1 MKLYPLRALVLLVS
15 AFVLVG
21 CATSPSDAAAPGKP
35 GQPTY
40 ADNAVGSR
48 IRRAQKQA
56 GPTQEI
62 GQEDLQQM
70 DQRTTTET
78 IKTLQA
84 GRN

>member
-1 MKLYPLRALVLLVS
+1 MKLYPVRALVLLVT
-15 AFVLVG
+15 ALVLVG
-21 CATSPSDAAAPGKP
+21 CASSSNDAASTGKP
-35 GQPTY
+35 GQQTY

-70 DQRTTTET
+70 DQRTTAET
-78 IKTLQA
+78 IKTLQS